1 MCIYLYHVY
10 ISICSSYVGRD
21 SPSKR
26 FFGNWLGFQN
36 FLVDQK
42 SFKTKMTSADSN
54 MHCEWSHW
62 GGIFSTEQWGERS
75 DPVHPSIQ
83 SWDRYFWS
91 CSKRVFQLTVT
102 LLTPS
107 AVSSDTSSR
116 LGRSATVV
124 LVGTWANQTFNW
136 HCISFEMK
144 FLTSQLPVRLGVD
157 PWMNATLAA
166 SVSK

>member
-1 MCIYLYHVY
+1 MCIYLYALRTSVE
-10 ISICSSYVGRD
+10 IRLPNVSSEIGLD
-21 SPSKR
+21 
-26 FFGNWLGFQN
+26 
-36 FLVDQK
+36 
-42 SFKTKMTSADSN
+42 FK
-54 MHCEWSHW
+54 
-62 GGIFSTEQWGERS
+62 IFSSTKNLSKQKWHLQIRTCTVTDRTGRHFFQRSNGERS

-102 LLTPS
+102 LLTPL

-124 LVGTWANQTFNW
+124 LVGTRANQTFNW

-144 FLTSQLPVRLGVD
+144 FFTSQLPVRLGVD